1 MRRPC
6 GSPVCPTPCSRETC
20 LIGVVFVWHAVVPLA
35 VLRLADKLSFQESL
49 AFLSLRKFDTRG
61 FILVLPIVV
70 FTAVSLPYM

>member
-1 MRRPC
+1 M
-6 GSPVCPTPCSRETC
+6 
-20 LIGVVFVWHAVVPLA
+20 WHAVVPLA